1 MESDRIKK
9 GVGMAG
15 ARSLL
20 HAVGVCR
27 EDLDKPFVGL
37 ISSFTE
43 LIPGHVHMRRLEEV
57 IARGIHAGGCI
68 SFTSCVGGV
77 CDGIAMGH
85 VGMHYS
91 LASRE
96 LIADMIECV
105 ARAHALDGL
114 VLLTD
119 CDKIT
124 PGMLMAAARLDLP
137 AIVVTAGPMRSG
149 MLRGRRLSLVRDTFE
164 AVGRHRKGEIDDP
177 ELERLELEACPGCGS
192 CQGLYTANTMA
203 CLTEAMGMSLAGCAS
218 ALADSAR
225 KERIAYQSGKRIGGL
240 IREGVTARRIITRDA
255 LLNAVAVDLGL
266 GGSTNTTLHLPAI
279 AHEAGVDLPLSVF
292 DEIGRSVPHIVS
304 MRPGGTYFMEDFDA
318 AGGVP
323 AVMKRLK
330 DRLSDAPTV
339 TGRSVHAIADAA
351 EVEDQEVIRPVERA
365 HHPEGGIAVLTGNL
379 APEGCVLKQSALSEK
394 MRRFAGAAQVYDGLD
409 AATRGMNAGEIRP
422 GTVVVV
428 RYEGPAGG
436 PGMPESLTITAA
448 MTGMGLGESVALVSD
463 GRFSGG
469 TRDLCIGHV
478 SPEAARGGPI
488 ALVRDGD
495 RITIDVDAR
504 TITLDVDQAEL
515 DKRRAAWTRPEPRIA
530 TGYLARYARRVG
542 SASTGAVVE

>member
-1 MESDRIKK
+1 VESDRVTS

-27 EDLDKPFVGL
+27 EDFDKPFVGL

-57 IARGIHAGGCI
+57 IARGIHAGGCV

-85 VGMHYS
+85 LGMHYS

-114 VLLTD
+114 VLLTN

-137 AIVVTAGPMRSG
+137 AVVVTAGPMRAG

-164 AVGRHRKGEIDDP
+164 AVGRFRAGEID
-177 ELERLELEACPGCGS
+177 EAQLQRLELEACPGCGS

-203 CLTEAMGMSLAGCAS
+203 CLTEAMGMSLSGCAS
-218 ALADSAR
+218 ALAASAK
-225 KERIAYQSGKRIGGL
+225 KERIAYKSGERMGAL
-240 IREGVTARRIITRDA
+240 IREGLTARQVITEKS
-255 LLNAVAVDLGL
+255 LHNAVAVDLAM

-279 AHEAGVDLPLSVF
+279 GHEAGVELPLDTF
-292 DEIGRSVPHIVS
+292 DRIGRSVPHVVS
-304 MRPGGTYFMEDFDA
+304 MRPGGTHFMEDLDA
-318 AGGVP
+318 AGGIP
-323 AVMKRLK
+323 AVLRRLREK
-330 DRLSDAPTV
+330 LNDCPTV
-339 TGRSVHAIADAA
+339 SGPTVHAIADAA
-351 EVEDQEVIRPVERA
+351 EVEDQEVIRPLSDPY
-365 HHPEGGIAVLTGNL
+365 HPEGGIAVLRGNL
-379 APEGCVLKQSALSEK
+379 APEGAVLKQSALSEK
-394 MRRFAGAAQVYDGLD
+394 MRHFVGKARVYDGLD
-409 AATRGMNAGEIRP
+409 AATRGMDEGEARP

-448 MTGMGLGESVALVSD
+448 MAGMGLSESVALVSD

-469 TRDLCIGHV
+469 TRDLCVGHV
-478 SPEAARGGPI
+478 SPEAAAGGPI
-488 ALVRDGD
+488 ALVQDGD
-495 RITIDVDAR
+495 SITIDVDR
-504 TITLDVDQAEL
+504 RSITLEVDEAEL
-515 DKRRAAWTRPEPRIA
+515 AARRAAWRRPPPRIA
-530 TGYLARYARRVG
+530 AGYLARYARAVQ
-542 SASTGAVVE
+542 SASSGAIVT